1 MMRKE
6 GLLKYTVFLLV
17 CFFSLIITSKAAE
30 DGTVTTNVTLPYGS
44 TYTISNVGYTGFT
57 CDTSGLSALSA
68 TSNSTGYSI
77 KLKEVMKNDGTETVT
92 CTYTKKTAVNNAG
105 ADTNGKRIY
114 KITYTAGVEETF
126 EYYLGFGIEYIDVAA
141 QLGATKIIDYSV
153 QTKGSE
159 YISMSQCPKGSAN
172 CKVYMSEMAEDLD
185 SLENYIAIVTFKYNV
200 SGSTATYT
208 ANVHFNINAFQ
219 GAFIWDNWTDSNPL
233 GYCEYGSEWE
243 QATTDARSN
252 GQKFY
257 YYRSSST
264 NATLPNCTPNP
275 SSVIPVKFKGWIAG
289 VEGTT
294 AVSFGNGNNSY
305 LYATGKCPTTIS
317 SGTKVTADTNY
328 APCYEMDSNYVRLSL
343 STGKVTAS
351 GWTVSTSSNYEYY
364 HTAASADETIALPDV
379 VYTGFSET
387 KSLQC
392 WKNNT
397 TGECVAAGTVVKTD
411 GTVYIA
417 VTDTVHTEYSYY
429 KSVKVND
436 AVVFA
441 VEGMTSCS
449 IASGQ
454 PSGYISVSGMNGDCM
469 VVGLKET
476 DPLEISGL
484 AYVEVDIEL
493 ENGSKKIYKFSV
505 ESDVG
510 IGAAGNGQFI
520 VNPNVNSGEENGYT
534 DSSGFQTSSCS
545 TFTIR
550 PDQSGTGTVTGTSM
564 HSNIYSVTA
573 QCSGDNNHYYAACLD
588 PGREAPE
595 NGETYEKVYDIKP
608 DTQFGKLITYLV
620 AHDYVD
626 EFDNISSEKRMAA
639 HLSIRIVAI
648 QSGMGASSG
657 IAYAHLH
664 APYQNVVNDIASKNP
679 TSASEYAAIIS
690 SNFSGIKSSIA
701 NEIGTILASY
711 NNGNDTDSQGFERTI
726 DSSSVAQNGNGY
738 IITYKGTITA
748 PSNANNV
755 KLNAPSARNGVSFAV
770 TSWGESST
778 DANGRTTYSYEVQIT
793 ASNTLAVI
801 PPVTDDDKLLMSF
814 KISYEGGKTA
824 SNVFLTQPVGTAGAL
839 QRMII
844 FDTESTDL
852 YIYFNVAPSD
862 CELPGLD
869 YTQCTGP
876 DNCPITCT
884 SEDNCPA
891 ASFNT
896 ALFKASGCCRYVT
909 DEVTYAYVVNNI
921 CAAACTTSTMA
932 NVCDY
937 SSSDRLAELYE
948 IREGSEYNGSAT
960 GEGAGYANAIATCV
974 VNVDQD
980 IRVTD
985 PDVFEKNDDNG
996 NSISV
1001 KSYESNTYCRI
1012 NCKEDWQISM
1022 DGFGNYVG
1030 EKAIAAGSYF
1040 QIENDIFIGGKRT
1053 CYTNYIDYDAYMN
1066 DLVRISQSIV
1076 SGYNSYSNLSHSWSD
1091 IDKQTSYSDG
1101 GLSGGTKH
1109 CAYKHKYT
1117 YTYSCTEIDPDP
1129 DVEGDETE
1137 SCEVTGPV
1145 HTQECEGDSDT
1156 YYSYDLN
1163 VNHKY
1168 EGVGNDTTGNH
1179 RVFTTEPF
1187 DSQGTVS
1194 EGSQYTQTELA
1205 DETGALSS
1213 YSVDPEKIT
1222 VTINTVLPSS
1232 CTPASVD
1239 GATCTTESKD
1249 EYVSTKTDKGTS
1261 VGPYHTN
1268 SSGDK
1273 SDAFSVLKAEM
1284 LERLEADMAGPRGAV
1299 GGGASEIRKLIDEMY
1314 ECQHFQLVNTTDD
1327 NSDYAATTRVNGKYY
1342 DTTRPY
1348 TEITTAFN
1356 PDVTYEYAED
1366 AFMSILL
1373 NNKENYLVQYDKKN
1387 DAYYGGTEGAY
1398 KDATNQTK
1406 IADIK
1411 LSSSQTEQVNL
1422 ARNYLQFTYYKSDS
1436 LWDAKSETGRN
1447 YDNGNGSPTI
1457 QTGVDSGTFGSDT
1470 AGYYRTKSIT
1480 LCGISCG
1487 GKSTYV
1493 STTNS
1498 KGVTSGAYVCNDD
1511 PKWDGGACFDTIA
1524 PYLEANY
1531 IKASIENSSF
1541 YRNQGSW
1548 YSNIQDVKAH
1558 GDGLEAALNN
1568 ENANNNSG
1576 YKVSEELSSGRWTP
1590 IGIINVFPI
1599 SLTTPRNLY
1608 TYTYTFKDIGSL
1620 YGGDLGRIMG
1630 DENAIIANNN
1640 RTCFYEVFEELC
1652 LCCGDKINTYVYNDP
1667 DENDLIKQVMAA
1679 SGYGE
1684 SNTDKIEENEGGT
1697 LAFATTTVN
1706 LSDVD
1711 VDESARP
1718 VATNW
1723 SNSSPFTYGGEYNL
1737 TTSKGDQLKN
1747 AIESQGETIYSSSSA
1762 AGGAEYAYYLT
1773 PTTLTK
1779 IREYND
1785 EHGYELNYN
1794 NLKVYGRYSI
1804 ALLSSSCSNLTDNN
1818 CWKTD
1823 ESKMNDEV
1831 INFQHYGS
1839 VFLEDLAKD
1848 SNIVKSSTLAKEGN
1862 DKVCVVVDGQFDAST
1877 INSLVK
1883 SGCRWIDY
1891 VENLGDNSGKGETSY
1906 VYPYTESTSSQQ
1918 TVTYFRLAF
1927 K

>member
-1 MMRKE
+1 MRKE

-44 TYTISNVGYTGFT
+44 TYTISNIGYTNFT

-77 KLKEVMKNDGTETVT
+77 KLKEVMKDDGTETVT
-92 CTYTKKTAVNNAG
+92 CTYDKKTAVEYPG
-105 ADTNGKRIY
+105 AETNGKRIY
-114 KITYTAGVEETF
+114 KITYTGGVEETF
-126 EYYLGFGIEYIDVAA
+126 EFYLGFGIEFIDVAA

-159 YISMSQCPKGSAN
+159 YISMSQCAKGSAN
-172 CKVYMSEMAEDLD
+172 CKVYMSEIAEDLD
-185 SLENYIAIVTFKYNV
+185 TLENYIAIVTFKYNV
-200 SGSTATYT
+200 NGSSATYT

-243 QATTDARSN
+243 QASTDARTN

-275 SSVIPVKFKGWIAG
+275 SSVMPVKFKGWIAG

-317 SGTKVTADTNY
+317 PGTKVVSNTNY
-328 APCYEMDSNYVRLSL
+328 APCYEMDTNYVRLSL

-351 GWTVSTSSNYEYY
+351 GWTVSTSSKYEYY

-397 TGECVAAGTVVKTD
+397 TGECVAPGTEVKTD

-417 VTDTVHTEYSYY
+417 VTDTLHTEYSYY

-476 DPLEISGL
+476 DPLEITDP
-484 AYVEVDIEL
+484 AYIEVDIEL

-550 PDQSGTGTVTGTSM
+550 PGQSGTVTGTSM
-564 HSNIYSVTA
+564 HSNIYSVTP
-573 QCSGDNNHYYAACLD
+573 QCSGDSNHYYAACLD

-595 NGETYEKVYDIKP
+595 SGETYEKVYDIKP

-626 EFDNISSEKRMAA
+626 EFDNINSEKRMAA
-639 HLSIRIVAI
+639 HLAIRIVAI

-657 IAYAHLH
+657 IAYGHLH

-679 TSASEYAAIIS
+679 TTASEYAAIIS
-690 SNFSGIKSSIA
+690 SHMSGIKSSIA
-701 NEIGTILASY
+701 SEIGTILASY
-711 NNGNDTDSQGFERTI
+711 DNGNDTDSQGFERTI

-755 KLNAPSARNGVSFAV
+755 KLTAPSASNGVSFAV

-778 DANGRTTYSYEVQIT
+778 DEKGRTTYKYEVQIT

-801 PPVTDDDKLLMSF
+801 PPITDDDKLLMSF
-814 KISYEGGKTA
+814 KISYDGGKTA

-884 SEDNCPA
+884 GPDNCPA
-891 ASFNT
+891 SSFNT

-960 GEGAGYANAIATCV
+960 GEGSGYENAIATCV

-985 PDVFEKNDDNG
+985 SDVFEKNDDNG

-1066 DLVRISQSIV
+1066 DLVTISQSIV
-1076 SGYNSYSNLSHSWSD
+1076 SNYNRYSNLSHSWSD
-1091 IDKQTSYSDG
+1091 IDKQTGPGDGGFSHTSTDSTYKVSYSVVSTCPEDDPETDEVDESEG
-1101 GLSGGTKH
+1101 ECSLSV
-1109 CAYKHKYT
+1109 
-1117 YTYSCTEIDPDP
+1117 
-1129 DVEGDETE
+1129 VETGR
-1137 SCEVTGPV
+1137 EVI
-1145 HTQECEGDSDT
+1145 ET
-1156 YYSYDLN
+1156 YYGYTLK
-1163 VNHKY
+1163 VNHEF
-1168 EGVGNDTTGNH
+1168 EGAGDKGQGNYQD
-1179 RVFTTEPF
+1179 FTTKPF

-1194 EGSQYTQTELA
+1194 EGSKETQTELQSE
-1205 DETGALSS
+1205 DGSTKQYNVPDDVMSINIDRHDPPSTGA
-1213 YSVDPEKIT
+1213 
-1222 VTINTVLPSS
+1222 
-1232 CTPASVD
+1232 CTPPRGGSCDAGTYEDVYED
-1239 GATCTTESKD
+1239 
-1249 EYVSTKTDKGTS
+1249 TKTSYTGLT
-1261 VGPYHTN
+1261 VGPYTDDN
-1268 SSGDK
+1268 PDEEG
-1273 SDAFSVLKAEM
+1273 AFSKLKEEM
-1284 LERLEADMAGPRGAV
+1284 LEKLEADMAGPRGAV
-1299 GGGASEIRKLIDEMY
+1299 GGGASQIRRLIDEMY

-1327 NSDYAATTRVNGKYY
+1327 NSDYAATTRLSGKYY

-1398 KDATNQTK
+1398 KNATNQTK

-1436 LWDAKSETGRN
+1436 LWNAKSETGRN

-1457 QTGVDSGTFGSDT
+1457 QTGVDAGTFGSGT

-1599 SLTTPRNLY
+1599 SITTPRNLY

-1711 VDESARP
+1711 VDENARP

-1723 SNSSPFTYGGEYNL
+1723 SNASPFTYGGEYNL

-1747 AIESQGETIYSSSSA
+1747 AIESQGETIYSNSSA

-1804 ALLSSSCSNLTDNN
+1804 ALLSSSCSDLTNDD

-1848 SNIVKSSTLAKEGN
+1848 SNIVKSNTLAKEGN
-1862 DKVCVVVDGQFDAST
+1862 DKVCVVVDGKFDANT

-1883 SGCRWIDY
+1883 GGCRWIDY